1 MSTSPNGNTVD
12 VEMAVTL
19 IYLSNLYRDLEMT
32 LINYDINHLLTW
44 SENCVISFTSEST
57 TFSITDTKY
66 HIPIATLSIQG
77 IQGNTELLEQ

>member
-57 TFSITDTKY
+57 TF